1 MVPQVTRTGWQAVV
15 RQPSHREPEPVPVRV
30 TTVFNRLLDL
40 DGVTVREVDFVGDM
54 VVVAVALRRRKLV
67 CPRCGYATSARY
79 DTRKARSSWRH
90 LRLGAWKL
98 TVVAQLRRLRCP
110 EHGWR
115 VEGVPFAR
123 PGARFTRDFEALVA
137 WSATKMDKTA
147 LCALVGIDWDTVG
160 RICERVV
167 ADELDPGR
175 LDDLFNIG
183 VDEVSWKKHHNYLT
197 LVADHDTGKI
207 VWGAQGKDAKTL
219 DGFFDELGPA
229 RSAQVEAVSMDM
241 GLAFRKSV
249 TANAAQA
256 TICFDPFHVVQ
267 VVTEALNTVRRQI
280 WQELRRQPDPEIAKK
295 FKGARWALLKNPED
309 LTEKQAVTLTAI
321 KAGGGG
327 LWRAYQRKEELRAV
341 FAGDLDSDQT
351 MELLDRWCA
360 RAQRSRLEP
369 FVKAA
374 RTIRAHRHGI
384 LAAIDRGLSN
394 GRLEGLNRRVRLI
407 VRRAF
412 GFHSAKAA
420 LALVMLSCGP
430 INLTLPWQNPV

>member
-1 MVPQVTRTGWQAVV
+1 M
-15 RQPSHREPEPVPVRV
+15 
-30 TTVFNRLLDL
+30 
-40 DGVTVREVDFVGDM
+40 
-54 VVVAVALRRRKLV
+54 
-67 CPRCGYATSARY
+67 TSARY
-79 DTRKARSSWRH
+79 DTRPVSSSWRH
-90 LRLGAWKL
+90 LRLGSWKL
-98 TVVAQLRRLRCP
+98 TLTAVLRRLRCP

-123 PGARFTRDFEALVA
+123 AGSRFTRDFEALVA

-160 RICERVV
+160 RICQRVM
-167 ADELDPGR
+167 AAELDPGR
-175 LDDLFNIG
+175 LDELFNIG

-197 LVADHDTGKI
+197 LVADHDSGKI
-207 VWGAQGKDAKTL
+207 VWGAEGKDAKTL
-219 DGFFDELGPA
+219 DGFFDELGPE
-229 RSAQVEAVSMDM
+229 RSAHIEAVSMDM

-249 TANAAQA
+249 TAKAPQA
-256 TICFDPFHVVQ
+256 EVCFDPFHIVQ
-267 VVTEALNTVRRQI
+267 VATEALNTVRRQM
-280 WQELRRQPDPEIAKK
+280 WQELRQQPDRQIAKK
-295 FKGARWALLKNPED
+295 FKGARWALLKNPQD
-309 LTEKQAVTLTAI
+309 LTEKQAATLKVV
-321 KAGGGG
+321 KANGGA
-327 LWRAYQRKEELRAV
+327 LWRAYQRKEELRAI
-341 FAGDLDSDQT
+341 FAGDLDPDQT

-374 RTIRAHRHGI
+374 GTFRAHRHGI
-384 LAAIDRGLSN
+384 LAAIARGLSN

-430 INLTLPWQNPV
+430 VNLTLPWQKPA

>member
-1 MVPQVTRTGWQAVV
+1 M
-15 RQPSHREPEPVPVRV
+15 RV

-40 DGVTVREVDFVGDM
+40 EGVDVRGVDFAGDT
-54 VVVAVALRRRKLV
+54 VEVTVALRRRRLA
-67 CPRCGYATSARY
+67 CPHCDYVTSARY
-79 DTRKARSSWRH
+79 DTRQRLSSWRH

-98 TVVAQLRRLRCP
+98 RIVARLRRLRCP

-123 PGARFTRDFEALVA
+123 PGSRFTRDFEALVA

-147 LCALVGIDWDTVG
+147 LCQLVEIDWDTVG
-160 RICERVV
+160 RICERVM
-167 ADELDPGR
+167 AAELDPGR

-197 LVADHDTGKI
+197 LVADHDTGNI
-207 VWGAQGKDAKTL
+207 VWGAEGKNTKTL
-219 DGFFDELGPA
+219 DGFFDDLGPG

-241 GLAFRKSV
+241 GQAFRKSES
-249 TANAAQA
+249 TKAPQA
-256 TICFDPFHVVQ
+256 EICFDPFHVVQ
-267 VVTEALNTVRRQI
+267 IATQALNTVRRAM
-280 WQELRRQPDPEIAKK
+280 WQELRQQPDPQLAKK
-295 FKGARWALLKNPED
+295 FKGARWALLKNPQD
-309 LTEKQAVTLTAI
+309 LTEKQAATL
-321 KAGGGG
+321 KAVKTHGGG
-327 LWRAYQRKEELRAV
+327 LSRAYQRKEELRAI
-341 FAGDLDSDQT
+341 FAGDLDPDQT

-374 RTIRAHRHGI
+374 RTFRAHRHGI
-384 LAAIDRGLSN
+384 LAAIARGLSN

-412 GFHSAKAA
+412 GFHSATAA

-430 INLTLPWQNPV
+430 ITLTLPWHKPA